1 MSDKVSGGVDSA
13 EMNHG
18 ASSKV
23 IGLTE
28 AETHWLAASVQQES
42 EASGTAQGIYDKL
55 NAALDRDP
63 DALVEQVA
71 RVIYSFVGHY
81 SWENYAD
88 KEAYREQ
95 AQAAIDMVFRNS
107 SNGYYG
113 GWASEAFA
121 DPERIAGW
129 RLIDGNDWR
138 A

>member
-23 IGLTE
+23 IVLTE

-63 DALVEQVA
+63 DALTEQVA
-71 RVIYSFVGHY
+71 KAIKGPYFEVTPPGEELFDRC
-81 SWENYAD
+81 AR
-88 KEAYREQ
+88 A
-95 AQAAIDMVFRNS
+95 ALAAITGEGKD
-107 SNGYYG
+107 
-113 GWASEAFA
+113 
-121 DPERIAGW
+121 
-129 RLIDGNDWR
+129 
-138 A
+138 